1 METSKKD
8 KIKNCIAIVIF
19 VIIVSIVGILIIK
32 YQVKGEN
39 NMPFNLSKITII
51 STAASK
57 TEDENNIES
66 IKQNPQWNL
75 QVNQINDLYFFVDK
89 NDEYKKEAML
99 ESVTIENIKVTTVPE
114 KGNIKAYM
122 PNSIDGLP
130 YDYKD
135 TYLVKDSLTYTGAKE
150 SNEKN
155 LEIGNQGGKALL
167 GVVNTNIGT
176 YTSSEDRGTS
186 YDGTLITKAN
196 ASMDEIKFTVNFD
209 FIIKS
214 RNIKYKANISLDLPC
229 GSITEKGTEQ
239 IEKTDMSDIIF
250 KRIK

>member
-1 METSKKD
+1 MDTDKKD
-8 KIKNCIAIVIF
+8 KIKKCIAIVIF
-19 VIIVSIVGILIIK
+19 VIIVSIVGIMIIK

-51 STAASK
+51 STAASE

-75 QVNQINDLYFFVDK
+75 RVNQINDLYFFVDK
-89 NDEYKKEAML
+89 NDEYKKEAVL
-99 ESVTIENIKVTTVPE
+99 ESVTIENIRVTDKPE
-114 KGNIKAYM
+114 KGSVKAYM
-122 PNSIDGLP
+122 PNSVEGLP

-135 TYLVKDSLTYTGAKE
+135 KYLVNGSLTYTGAKE

-167 GVVNTNIGT
+167 GIVNTNVGT

>member
-19 VIIVSIVGILIIK
+19 VIIVSIVGIMIIK

-57 TEDENNIES
+57 TEDENDIES

-99 ESVTIENIKVTTVPE
+99 ESVTIENIKVTTVP
-114 KGNIKAYM
+114 KR
-122 PNSIDGLP
+122 
-130 YDYKD
+130 
-135 TYLVKDSLTYTGAKE
+135 
-150 SNEKN
+150 
-155 LEIGNQGGKALL
+155 EILKP
-167 GVVNTNIGT
+167 IC
-176 YTSSEDRGTS
+176 
-186 YDGTLITKAN
+186 LIA
-196 ASMDEIKFTVNFD
+196 
-209 FIIKS
+209 
-214 RNIKYKANISLDLPC
+214 
-229 GSITEKGTEQ
+229 
-239 IEKTDMSDIIF
+239 
-250 KRIK
+250 